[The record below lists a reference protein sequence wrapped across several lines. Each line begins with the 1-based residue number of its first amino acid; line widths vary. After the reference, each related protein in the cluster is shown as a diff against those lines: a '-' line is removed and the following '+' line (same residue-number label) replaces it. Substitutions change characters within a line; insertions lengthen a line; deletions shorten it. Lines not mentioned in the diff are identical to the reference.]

1 MLLASA
7 VCFAAVGPLAKA
19 LYSTG
24 WSPGTVVLVRL
35 IGAAVLLAVPAVLA
49 LRGSWPTV
57 LERRWSLL
65 GFGFVS
71 VAGTQIFFFLSLSY
85 LDVGIAI
92 LIEIMGAPIIVV
104 LWVWIRHG
112 VRPRA
117 VTVAGMAIASLG
129 LVAVLAP
136 AETSLHPLGIV
147 LALAAAACFASY
159 FVFAA
164 HQDGQIPPVALN
176 ALGMVIGAL
185 VTFVVTLTP
194 VMPAALELADVML
207 AGAEQPWFMPAA
219 LLVLTTVG
227 AYWLGAIGLR
237 PVGAT
242 VGAFINL
249 LEIPLAAILA
259 WLLLSERLQPLQ
271 IVGAAVVMLG
281 IVMVQAGEAPK
292 EDAGG
297 PKARAD

>member
-1 MLLASA
+1 
-7 VCFAAVGPLAKA
+7 
-19 LYSTG
+19 
-24 WSPGTVVLVRL
+24 
-35 IGAAVLLAVPAVLA
+35 
-49 LRGSWPTV
+49 
-57 LERRWSLL
+57 
-65 GFGFVS
+65 
-71 VAGTQIFFFLSLSY
+71 
-85 LDVGIAI
+85 
-92 LIEIMGAPIIVV
+92 
-104 LWVWIRHG
+104 
-112 VRPRA
+112 
-117 VTVAGMAIASLG
+117 
-129 LVAVLAP
+129 
-136 AETSLHPLGIV
+136 
-147 LALAAAACFASY
+147 
-159 FVFAA
+159 
-164 HQDGQIPPVALN
+164 
-176 ALGMVIGAL
+176 
-185 VTFVVTLTP
+185 
-194 VMPAALELADVML
+194 MPAALELADVML